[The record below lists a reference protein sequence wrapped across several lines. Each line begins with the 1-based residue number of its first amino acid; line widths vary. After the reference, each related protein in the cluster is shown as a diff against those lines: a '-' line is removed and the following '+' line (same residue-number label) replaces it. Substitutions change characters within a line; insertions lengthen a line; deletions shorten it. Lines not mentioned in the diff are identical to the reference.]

1 MGEHEMNQ
9 RSRLLLF
16 TVMATLMMTAM
27 APLSWSK
34 DFIPPPMIVRSVF
47 GKLKPVVSP
56 PNNPMTAAKVV
67 LGERLFKDPRL
78 SGDGT
83 VSCESC
89 HRENNA
95 FTVAAPLSPAFTSQ
109 VERRNAPSLIN
120 VGYAELLLWDG
131 RVEALDE
138 QPVGSLSNVLHLNS
152 HPDLAVEQIK
162 ADGDYVAAFAIAF
175 GDDAITPKRLG
186 QAIGAY
192 ERTLIYRDSPFDR
205 YMAGD
210 TDALSDF
217 ERRGLGVFMK
227 RGRCIACH
235 NGPHFSDGEFHNIG
249 VPDGHITSN
258 PRVMEVI
265 RFDAKRRG
273 YESWAD
279 LNEDPGRALV
289 THDPDDIGRFRTQD
303 LHNIADTA
311 PYMHNGAYPTLE
323 EVVAH
328 YNRGGG
334 DHPNQSGLINR
345 LKLTEDEQAQ
355 LVAFL
360 KTLSGTRQAWPLP

>member
-1 MGEHEMNQ
+1 MIRG
-9 RSRLLLF
+9 SRALAF
-16 TVMATLMMTAM
+16 TMVAILVAAVV

-47 GKLKPVVSP
+47 GKLKSVAAPAD
-56 PNNPMTAAKVV
+56 NPMTAAKVA

-83 VSCESC
+83 LSCESC
-89 HRENNA
+89 HLENNA

-109 VERRNAPSLIN
+109 AERRNAPSLIN
-120 VGYAELLLWDG
+120 VGYVELLLWDG

-152 HPDLAVEQIK
+152 RPHLAVEQIK
-162 ADGDYVAAFAIAF
+162 ADGSYVAAFAAAF
-175 GDDAITPKRLG
+175 GDDAITVRRLG
-186 QAIGAY
+186 QAIGAFG
-192 ERTLIYRDSPFDR
+192 RCLIYRDSPFER

-227 RGRCIACH
+227 RGRCITCH
-235 NGPHFSDGEFHNIG
+235 NGPHFNDGDFHNIG
-249 VPDGHITSN
+249 VPDGHITGD

-265 RFDAKRRG
+265 RFDAKRQG
-273 YESWAD
+273 YEGWAE
-279 LNEDPGRALV
+279 LTEDPGRALV
-289 THDPDDIGRFRTQD
+289 TFDPDDIGRFRTQD

-311 PYMHNGAYPTLE
+311 PYMHNGVFPTLE

-334 DHPNQSGLINR
+334 DHPNQSGLINP
-345 LKLTEDEQAQ
+345 LKLTDEEQAQ

-360 KTLSGTRQAWPLP
+360 KTLSGKRQAWPLL

>member
-1 MGEHEMNQ
+1 MNRITRTTIMGFM
-9 RSRLLLF
+9 LLILKLAL
-16 TVMATLMMTAM
+16 VPV
-27 APLSWSK
+27 PLSWAK

-47 GKLKPVVSP
+47 GKLKPVMAP
-56 PNNPMTAAKVV
+56 ADNPMTTAKVA

-83 VSCESC
+83 MSCETC

-120 VGYAELLLWDG
+120 VGYVELLLWDG

-162 ADGDYVAAFAIAF
+162 ADSDYVAAFAAAF
-175 GDDAITPKRLG
+175 GDDAITPIRLG
-186 QAIGAY
+186 QAIGAF

-205 YMAGD
+205 YMAGN
-210 TDALSDF
+210 TDALTDF
-217 ERRGLGVFMK
+217 ERRGLGIFM
-227 RGRCIACH
+227 RDGRCIACH
-235 NGPHFSDGEFHNIG
+235 NGPHISDGQFHKIG
-249 VPDGHITSN
+249 VPDGHITGD

-265 RFDAKRRG
+265 RFDAKRRN
-273 YESWAD
+273 YEGWAD
-279 LNEDPGRALV
+279 LTENPGRALV
-289 THDPDDIGRFRTQD
+289 THDPDAIGRFRTQD
-303 LHNIADTA
+303 LHNIPDTA
-311 PYMHNGAYPTLE
+311 PYMHNGVFATLE

-328 YNRGGG
+328 YNKGGG
-334 DHPNQSGLINR
+334 DHPNQSGLIN
-345 LKLTEDEQAQ
+345 
-355 LVAFL
+355 
-360 KTLSGTRQAWPLP
+360 